1 MPRFGAWWR
10 HVLLIQLARN
20 RFERTALEVHRED
33 AAHNRRLLFGYFD
46 SVPDNSPVRVI
57 HRRAGVSE
65 RKTSGRVAGK
75 TAPFEAS
82 ERLVAKVIE
91 VEIADERLDR
101 VRQFS
106 VLRGGVDP
114 VRYAQQ
120 GNA

>member
-65 RKTSGRVAGK
+65 RKTSGQVAGK
-75 TAPFEAS
+75 TPPFEAS
-82 ERLVAKVIE
+82 DRLVAKVTD
-91 VEIADERLDR
+91 VEIPHNPLNL
-101 VRQFS
+101 VLQFS
-106 VLRGGVDP
+106 LLP
-114 VRYAQQ
+114 
-120 GNA
+120 